1 MNGTLEKHRPADL
14 ALFHR
19 NPRRGDTAVIAASLR
34 ANGQYKPVV
43 VNRGTHTGRPLEVL
57 AGNHTVKAFR
67 DLATNYPDEDRWQEI
82 DCWVVDV
89 DNDQA
94 SRIVTVDNRAADLG
108 SYDDAVLADLLSDL
122 PDLEGTGYDYDDL
135 DALLADEDDGE
146 EGAPGAGDFLDP
158 EDDKYVEQYAVT
170 VICSDEDHQRTVYES
185 LTEQGYNV
193 RVVTV

>member
-135 DALLADEDDGE
+135 DALLADEGDD